1 MLQKKIILLPLLLL
15 SSCGYEAIYSKKNS
29 VNYDFTVSDLSFVGD
44 RTVNLKI
51 KEKLN
56 NHTLGKKDKDF
67 ILKISSTSEKI
78 ILAKNT
84 AGDATSFKNVI
95 SINVDVLINDK
106 FKSNFIILE
115 SFNYNN
121 ITNKFNL
128 KKYEEE
134 IKINLSEATSAKLF
148 LIFFSCCFKSNLL
161 EILL

>member
-1 MLQKKIILLPLLLL
+1 MFRKQIILLLLLLL

-29 VNYDFTVSDLSFVGD
+29 VNYSFSVSELNFVGD

-56 NHTLGKKDKDF
+56 NYAQDKKDKDF
-67 ILKISSTSEKI
+67 ILRISSTSEKI
-78 ILAKNT
+78 TLAKNT
-84 AGDATSFKNVI
+84 AGDATSFKNSV
-95 SINVDVLINDK
+95 SINVEVLMNNK

-121 ITNKFNL
+121 ISNKFNL

-134 IKINLSEATSAKLF
+134 IKNNLAETASDK
-148 LIFFSCCFKSNLL
+148 LIFKLSN
-161 EILL
+161 IQ

>member
-1 MLQKKIILLPLLLL
+1 MFQKQIILLLLLLL

-29 VNYDFTVSDLSFVGD
+29 VNYSFSVSELNFVGD

-56 NHTLGKKDKDF
+56 NYAQAKKDKDF
-67 ILKISSTSEKI
+67 ILRISSTSEKI
-78 ILAKNT
+78 TLAKNT
-84 AGDATSFKNVI
+84 AGDATSFKNSV
-95 SINVDVLINDK
+95 SINVEVLMNNK

-121 ITNKFNL
+121 ISNKFNL

-134 IKINLSEATSAKLF
+134 IKDNLAETASDK
-148 LIFFSCCFKSNLL
+148 LIFKLSN
-161 EILL
+161 IQ

>member
-1 MLQKKIILLPLLLL
+1 MFQKKIILILLFLL
-15 SSCGYEAIYSKKNS
+15 SSCGYEAIHSKKNS
-29 VNYDFTVSDLSFVGD
+29 INYSFSVSELNFVGD

-56 NHTLGKKDKDF
+56 TYTQSKKDKDF
-67 ILKISSTSEKI
+67 ILRISSTSKKI

-121 ITNKFNL
+121 ISNKFNL

-134 IKINLSEATSAKLF
+134 IKNNLAETASDKLV
-148 LIFFSCCFKSNLL
+148 FKLSN
-161 EILL
+161 IQ